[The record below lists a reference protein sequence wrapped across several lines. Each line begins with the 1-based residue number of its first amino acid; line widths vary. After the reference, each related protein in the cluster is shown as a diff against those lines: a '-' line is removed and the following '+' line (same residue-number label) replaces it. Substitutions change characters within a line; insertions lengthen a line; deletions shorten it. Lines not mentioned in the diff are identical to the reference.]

1 MHLALDTTDSTHS
14 DLSSRNDTQ
23 LIKFLQTV
31 YPDFA
36 PNLDTSGNLDRSDY
50 FLVYTLMLHYACVI
64 KKSTQYQIKCT
75 ELPEHIQKAIAS
87 FLSRIVN
94 SHKITRLCLVEALE
108 TTKKFF
114 EPAAPP
120 AMVLP
125 YTTSTVRQALMEAA
139 IIPADSEA
147 PGTPVKAITD
157 SPQTPQ
163 DTPLHSSRDEYSPL
177 PICSTPMRERE
188 RMTVFEWRQVM
199 DKLAA
204 TEIKLAEL
212 ETKLTSAERKLI
224 STENEYSILDELF
237 QEVSK
242 TKVNLQNANKELKAE
257 IEILREKIQIFEERS
272 IDEEADGRSNFEHL
286 KQGYLK
292 EIAAKEA
299 IIAEI
304 NEHLQDAIS
313 ANVKENARVREIE
326 EQLKKCFDQINMLNL
341 TVNQNK
347 AVLRDKDFEISCLER
362 DKQDLAQCLNVLRQ
376 ESQGRREVLNA
387 SSDMLDTSLS
397 PGSVPENLG
406 SCVIEKQLREKDQEI
421 CQLKEEFAKLQSD
434 IYKLINAEVKVEPSF
449 KDQTQL
455 LKAICDALIVSPQA
469 AAEYESRKL
478 HNEIEILLAELQSEK
493 DARADMHDPHDK
505 ECIQMTCELAFID
518 EDLDNEKQ
526 IVAKQHKRILEAQQR
541 LDSLAL
547 TEKYNKQLDELQ
559 HQLEILETEL
569 PQMASHCVL
578 NYLEDEKASDE
589 MSRQSLEET
598 KRLEQQINS
607 KPDLLKKKESEV
619 AEVKDQIAL
628 LQQKMKDEGAKGRLQ
643 APARMAELDQLVKD
657 RKVLA
662 ITSREQSQRLAH
674 RHDRLDK
681 LELARKKKEM
691 QIKNENHDP
700 DSEIGRYYARELQE
714 LESKCHF
721 TLQKCVQ
728 AKAEAAEQADKLSH
742 VLQRLEQIQYQ
753 NERSI
758 EVATTKEERAAQ
770 KDSDTDLIA
779 EKDAKI
785 VELSVEMMVLT
796 DKLDSLADDRARL
809 KASAKEH
816 RKNASILQKS
826 LDLLSAERSGLAKKL
841 GMQKS
846 LLKMYGKSIQ
856 VLLEKQ
862 NSQEENEK
870 CYEQKLKKLQEEH
883 SDVIKKL
890 ELGIDQWRERYENL
904 ENDISA
910 QKEIASTN
918 ERKHQDTVQAH
929 ARTIAKLRDDYNTLE
944 KDLLHKQNC
953 CEEDRKKLNE
963 RVVLLTEERDT
974 LRLHK
979 DILKKE
985 LDTLSQER
993 DTLTLCSDTVN
1004 QERNNLNAL
1013 YATLLKERDNLKESN
1028 GTLQKERD
1036 NLNALYATVVKERN
1050 NLKESNGTLQKE
1062 RDNLNEFYA
1071 TLLKERDNLN
1081 KSKGTL
1087 QKEHDNLNELYAT
1100 LLKERDNLKECNGT
1114 LQKERDN
1121 LYELYA
1127 TLLKESDNLNK
1138 SNGTLQKERDNL
1150 YELYATLLKES
1161 DNLNKSKGTLQ
1172 KEHDNLNELYAT
1184 LLKERDNLNESNG
1197 TLQKERDNLNE
1208 LYATL
1213 QKERDN
1219 LNESN
1224 GTLQKERDNLNELY
1238 ATLQKERDNLN
1249 ESNGTLQKERDNL
1262 NELYAT
1268 LQKERDN
1275 LNESNGT
1282 LQKERDNLNELY
1294 ATLLKERD
1302 NLNESNGTLQKERDN
1317 LNELYATL
1325 LKERDNLN
1333 ESNGT
1338 LLIERDNLKVAEQQ
1352 HQTEISRFVNMEREI
1367 WGMLDNTTEK
1377 IQALSE
1383 INTNENK
1390 ENRQLHGVSSLRQ
1403 VNCLEMLKEILYQ
1416 KDMQIEA
1423 LRKEREMIRKSER
1436 ATKTTL
1442 HMLTKECDAK
1452 EARLSQEIGCL
1463 NYNLMQAK
1471 QLVQQQQL
1479 SHDTETQLK
1488 IDASQALEAAKQ
1500 ELQEVREQMLKIETE
1515 HAHDKQHF
1523 ELMAQQFQAQHA
1535 QILQE
1540 KADLQADI
1548 LKQQDDFRTLEKDLL
1563 YKQKC
1568 LEEGHQKL
1576 YERML
1581 MLKEERNTLTQ
1592 ERDTLKQEL
1601 DAQNQEHEAFRKER
1615 CTLKLYN
1622 DTLKQ
1627 DLISVGKQLKE
1638 EVSRQQIETEARAMT
1653 EKQLSLVQ
1661 HQLEQS
1667 EQKYARLKIE
1677 MTDQQ
1682 TTSDERQI
1690 ELSKQLNA
1698 AKTELAETMERLS
1711 ATYTAAAEEEGLP
1724 DRTTLQR
1731 DCQVLQ
1737 AKYQEAKKKIDELQ
1751 VNLKDQRN
1759 EMEGKLEKMKNKMRT
1774 LYTAEV
1780 TRMKEKQEREA
1791 AHNKAELEALTS
1803 QNNKYEEHT
1812 RKLSNQI
1819 VRLNERILE
1828 QQKQHA
1834 ITTTKLRH
1842 MQATSEATK
1851 SSSSLSTLTVA
1862 GSATTGAKGT
1872 GTGTGTAASATE
1884 DWQPFKRPSAPSS
1897 NLAMEDE
1904 EGEVFNN
1911 TYLTDLKLG
1920 RVPDITAEELN
1931 YRNSLQPPH
1940 LRSTYAAQYDV
1951 GSQDEDPKDGPHSLD
1966 DSMSALLSSS
1976 TSTGARKKSMGTHYK
1991 RPGPPTP
1998 SKNGGRLSF
2007 GSSEPPR
2014 EILRETCENTGTSKT
2029 PTRFKMFTSRFSI
2042 GSTTSGSSGLPR
2054 DERPLRR
2061 ERPNLLTGMQ
2071 RRRLQLRQS
2080 SGLFC
2085 TSTPRKSRSYYDQR
2099 RLICASDAIS
2109 DHEEDEEEVEQEG
2122 NEQEPEQEQENVAE
2136 ELEEEGTPH
2145 LSNAALLAITR
2156 GVTRRLSNDPRY
2168 SSPSSGSTPQFGG
2181 GKRKYRKGRVSLC
2194 LHGNIFAR
2202 SRPLTKNT
2210 AAAHAGNLKQQ
2221 REKLKQQR
2229 LNRFDQGRHFNESP
2243 VPAVTFQQ
2251 SPIADNLLRQH
2262 QAPTNVT
2269 YKLLQPLDRCANNNY
2284 SQHNR
2289 NKEQQ
2294 QQQDQQLLLMMGQ
2307 TVVLRPED
2315 QILDDG
2321 LLPVAATTFNVSE
2334 TDSTD
2339 MWQHRQGFEGENIQ
2353 AWLTEYARERE
2364 TPIEMENED
2373 SHGGHFE
2380 RLCRE
2385 TESTAP
2391 FELQPL
2397 HYKEQEE
2404 QPKVRSVRL
2413 LNITGTTSVCTTNAS
2428 CATNLTSASSQKS
2441 CTIYSLGNI
2450 QSEPLP
2456 TMTIT
2461 HVEQR
2466 LVHHERRTKTLTLRE
2481 LWYTF
2486 CRLNLPGRLMLSLA
2500 LALTMMLCSQV
2511 ADRMALG
2518 VTAAFGLLLLVLS
2531 LSCGK

>member
-1 MHLALDTTDSTHS
+1 
-14 DLSSRNDTQ
+14 
-23 LIKFLQTV
+23 
-31 YPDFA
+31 
-36 PNLDTSGNLDRSDY
+36 
-50 FLVYTLMLHYACVI
+50 
-64 KKSTQYQIKCT
+64 
-75 ELPEHIQKAIAS
+75 
-87 FLSRIVN
+87 
-94 SHKITRLCLVEALE
+94 
-108 TTKKFF
+108 
-114 EPAAPP
+114 
-120 AMVLP
+120 
-125 YTTSTVRQALMEAA
+125 
-139 IIPADSEA
+139 
-147 PGTPVKAITD
+147 
-157 SPQTPQ
+157 
-163 DTPLHSSRDEYSPL
+163 
-177 PICSTPMRERE
+177 MRERE
-188 RMTVFEWRQVM
+188 RVTVFECRQVI

-212 ETKLTSAERKLI
+212 ETKLTLAERKLV
-224 STENEYSILDELF
+224 STENEYSVLDELF
-237 QEVSK
+237 QEALK
-242 TKVNLQNANKELKAE
+242 KKVNLLNANKELKAE
-257 IEILREKIQIFEERS
+257 IAILREKIKLFEEMS
-272 IDEEADGRSNFEHL
+272 SEEKADGRSNFEHF
-286 KQGYLK
+286 KQVFIK
-292 EIAAKEA
+292 EIAAKEE
-299 IIAEI
+299 IIAEL

-313 ANVKENARVREIE
+313 AHVKENARVREVE
-326 EQLKKCFDQINMLNL
+326 EQLKKCFDQINTLNL
-341 TVNQNK
+341 TVNQYK
-347 AVLRDKDFEISCLER
+347 ASLRDKDLEISCLER

-406 SCVIEKQLREKDQEI
+406 SCVIEKQLREKDQEL

-449 KDQTQL
+449 NDQTQL

-469 AAEYESRKL
+469 AAEYETRKL
-478 HNEIEILLAELQSEK
+478 HNEIEILIAKLQSEK

-505 ECIQMTCELAFID
+505 ECIKMTCELAFID

-526 IVAKQHKRILEAQQR
+526 IVAQQHKRILDAQQR

-547 TEKYNKQLDELQ
+547 TEKHNKQLDELQ

-569 PQMASHCVL
+569 SQMALQNLNDQHCVL
-578 NYLEDEKASDE
+578 NYLEDKKASDE
-589 MSRQSLEET
+589 MSWQSLEET

-607 KPDLLKKKESEV
+607 KHDLLNKKESEV
-619 AEVKDQIAL
+619 AEVKDQIAV
-628 LQQKMKDEGAKGRLQ
+628 LQQQIKDEEAKGRLQ

-657 RKVLA
+657 RNVLA
-662 ITSREQSQRLAH
+662 ITSHEQSQRLAH
-674 RHDRLDK
+674 RHDRLEK

-700 DSEIGRYYARELQE
+700 DSEIGRYYVRALQE
-714 LESKCHF
+714 LESKCNF

-728 AKAEAAEQADKLSH
+728 AEAEAAEQADKLSH

-753 NERSI
+753 NK
-758 EVATTKEERAAQ
+758 VATAKEPPRAAQ

-785 VELSVEMMVLT
+785 AELTVEMMVLT
-796 DKLDSLADDRARL
+796 DILDT
-809 KASAKEH
+809 
-816 RKNASILQKS
+816 
-826 LDLLSAERSGLAKKL
+826 LSAEKSGLAKKL
-841 GMQKS
+841 SMQKI
-846 LLKMYGKSIQ
+846 LLQMYDKSKDV
-856 VLLEKQ
+856 VLENVK
-862 NSQEENEK
+862 SQQENKK
-870 CYEQKLKKLQEEH
+870 CYKQKLKHWQEEH

-890 ELGIDQWRERYENL
+890 ELEIDQWRERYENF
-904 ENDISA
+904 EKDSSS
-910 QKEIASTN
+910 QKEIAGTN
-918 ERKHQDTVQAH
+918 ERMHQDTVQGH
-929 ARTIAKLRDDYNTLE
+929 ARTISKLRDDYNTLE

-953 CEEDRKKLNE
+953 CEEDRQKHNE

-979 DILKKE
+979 DTLKQE

-993 DTLTLCSDTVN
+993 DTLKQERDTLRLYSDTVN
-1004 QERNNLNAL
+1004 QERDNLN
-1013 YATLLKERDNLKESN
+1013 ESN
-1028 GTLQKERD
+1028 GTLIKERD
-1036 NLNALYATVVKERN
+1036 NLNESYA
-1050 NLKESNGTLQKE
+1050 TLQKE
-1062 RDNLNEFYA
+1062 RDNLNESYGNLIKERDNLNESYATLQKERDNLNESYA

-1081 KSKGTL
+1081 
-1087 QKEHDNLNELYAT
+1087 
-1100 LLKERDNLKECNGT
+1100 
-1114 LQKERDN
+1114 
-1121 LYELYA
+1121 
-1127 TLLKESDNLNK
+1127 ES
-1138 SNGTLQKERDNL
+1138 
-1150 YELYATLLKES
+1150 
-1161 DNLNKSKGTLQ
+1161 
-1172 KEHDNLNELYAT
+1172 YAT

-1208 LYATL
+1208 SYGNLIKERDNLNESYANLLKERDNLNESYATL

-1219 LNESN
+1219 LNES
-1224 GTLQKERDNLNELY
+1224 
-1238 ATLQKERDNLN
+1238 
-1249 ESNGTLQKERDNL
+1249 
-1262 NELYAT
+1262 
-1268 LQKERDN
+1268 
-1275 LNESNGT
+1275 
-1282 LQKERDNLNELY
+1282 Y

-1302 NLNESNGTLQKERDN
+1302 NLNESYGTLQKERDN
-1317 LNELYATL
+1317 LNESYGTLIKERDNLNESYATLLEERDNLKESYATL

-1333 ESNGT
+1333 ESYAT
-1338 LLIERDNLKVAEQQ
+1338 LLKERDNLNESYATVLEERDNLEAAEQQ
-1352 HQTEISRFVNMEREI
+1352 HQTEISRFEYMEREI
-1367 WGMLDNTTEK
+1367 WGILDNTTEK
-1377 IQALSE
+1377 MQELAE
-1383 INTNENK
+1383 INANENK
-1390 ENRQLHGVSSLRQ
+1390 ENRQLHGESSLRQ
-1403 VNCLEMLKEILYQ
+1403 VNCLEMLKEILYR
-1416 KDMQIEA
+1416 KDTEIET
-1423 LRKEREMIRKSER
+1423 LRKDKEMILKSER
-1436 ATKTTL
+1436 ATKNNL
-1442 HMLTKECDAK
+1442 HKFIRECDAK
-1452 EARLSQEIGCL
+1452 EARLSQEMGIL
-1463 NYNLMQAK
+1463 NYNFKQAK
-1471 QLVQQQQL
+1471 KLVQQQKL
-1479 SHDTETQLK
+1479 SHDTEIQLK
-1488 IDASQALEAAKQ
+1488 IDAGNQALGAVKR
-1500 ELQEVREQMLKIETE
+1500 ELQKAREQMLKIEMA
-1515 HAHDKQHF
+1515 HAHDKQQ
-1523 ELMAQQFQAQHA
+1523 LKLLATQFQAEHA
-1535 QILQE
+1535 QSLQE
-1540 KADLQADI
+1540 KADLQADLQNHKGQLLMFQEMVQGHKGII
-1548 LKQQDDFRTLEKDLL
+1548 LKQQDDFRALEKDLL
-1563 YKQKC
+1563 HKQKC
-1568 LEEGHQKL
+1568 LEEDRQKL
-1576 YERML
+1576 HQQVL
-1581 MLKEERNTLTQ
+1581 MLKEERNYLTLYKGTLRQEVDTLTQENKTLTQ

-1601 DAQNQEHEAFRKER
+1601 DTLNQEHEA
-1615 CTLKLYN
+1615 LKLYN
-1622 DTLKQ
+1622 DTQKQ
-1627 DLISVGKQLKE
+1627 DLVSVEKQLKV
-1638 EVSRQQIETEARAMT
+1638 EVSRQEIETEARAMT

-1667 EQKYARLKIE
+1667 EQNYAPFKIE
-1677 MTDQQ
+1677 ITDPQ

-1698 AKTELAETMERLS
+1698 AKMELAETMKHHS
-1711 ATYTAAAEEEGLP
+1711 ATYTAAAEEEGLL
-1724 DRTTLQR
+1724 DRTTFQR

-1751 VNLKDQRN
+1751 ANIKDQRN
-1759 EMEGKLEKMKNKMRT
+1759 EMEGKLEKMKNKMSDTDRIPTDILFEKIPRISASWSSIFSVMHRT

-1791 AHNKAELEALTS
+1791 AHNKAELEALTC
-1803 QNNKYEEHT
+1803 QNTKYEEHT

-1862 GSATTGAKGT
+1862 GSATTADA

-1920 RVPDITAEELN
+1920 RVPYISAEELN

-1951 GSQDEDPKDGPHSLD
+1951 GIQDEDPKDGPHSLD
-1966 DSMSALLSSS
+1966 DSTSALLSCSA
-1976 TSTGARKKSMGTHYK
+1976 STGARKKSMGTHYK

-2099 RLICASDAIS
+2099 RLISASDAIS
-2109 DHEEDEEEVEQEG
+2109 DQEEDEEEDEQEG
-2122 NEQEPEQEQENVAE
+2122 NEQKPKQEQENVAE

-2202 SRPLTKNT
+2202 SRPLTKIT
-2210 AAAHAGNLKQQ
+2210 ATAHAGNLKQQ

-2243 VPAVTFQQ
+2243 VPAVTFEQ
-2251 SPIADNLLRQH
+2251 SPIPDNLQRHH

-2294 QQQDQQLLLMMGQ
+2294 QQDQQLLLMMGQ
-2307 TVVLRPED
+2307 TVVLRPEE

-2321 LLPVAATTFNVSE
+2321 LLPVAATTFDVSE

-2339 MWQHRQGFEGENIQ
+2339 MWQHRQVFERQNVQ

-2373 SHGGHFE
+2373 NHGAHFE
-2380 RLCRE
+2380 QLCRE

-2404 QPKVRSVRL
+2404 QLKVRSVRP

-2428 CATNLTSASSQKS
+2428 CATNLTSASSRKS

-2481 LWYTF
+2481 LWHTF
-2486 CRLNLPGRLMLSLA
+2486 CRLNLSGRLMLSLA
-2500 LALTMMLCSQV
+2500 MALTMILCSQV

-2518 VTAAFGLLLLVLS
+2518 VTAAFGLLLLVL
-2531 LSCGK
+2531 LLCCGK

>member
-1 MHLALDTTDSTHS
+1 MDIRSWKSVILSWVQKCGFVDENVLTLEQSNIYKFFEHYLEYLEYDYKHLALDTTDSTHS
-14 DLSSRNDTQ
+14 DLSSCNDTP

-31 YPDFA
+31 YPDFG

-94 SHKITRLCLVEALE
+94 SHKITRFCLVEALE

-139 IIPADSEA
+139 IIPADPEA

-257 IEILREKIQIFEERS
+257 IEILREKIQIFEETS
-272 IDEEADGRSNFEHL
+272 INEEADEHSNFEHL
-286 KQGYLK
+286 KQGYVK

-313 ANVKENARVREIE
+313 AHVKENARLVFMNNTELSEQVREIE
-326 EQLKKCFDQINMLNL
+326 EQLKKCFDQINTLNL

-347 AVLRDKDFEISCLER
+347 ARLRDKDLEISCLER

-376 ESQGRREVLNA
+376 EAQGRREVLNA

-469 AAEYESRKL
+469 AAEYETRKL
-478 HNEIEILLAELQSEK
+478 HSEIEILLAKLQSEK

-505 ECIQMTCELAFID
+505 ECIKMTCELAFID

-569 PQMASHCVL
+569 SQMALQKLNSQHCVL

-607 KPDLLKKKESEV
+607 KHDLLEKKESEV
-619 AEVKDQIAL
+619 AEVKDQIAV
-628 LQQKMKDEGAKGRLQ
+628 LQQQMKDEGAKGRLQ
-643 APARMAELDQLVKD
+643 APARMAEIDQLVKD

-662 ITSREQSQRLAH
+662 ITSHEQSQRLAH

-681 LELARKKKEM
+681 LELARKKKEI

-758 EVATTKEERAAQ
+758 EVATTKEEPAAQ
-770 KDSDTDLIA
+770 KDSDRDLIA

-785 VELSVEMMVLT
+785 AELSVEMMVLT

-841 GMQKS
+841 GLQKS
-846 LLKMYGKSIQ
+846 LLKMYGKSIE

-862 NSQEENEK
+862 NSQKDNEK

-918 ERKHQDTVQAH
+918 ERKHQDRPSTVQAH
-929 ARTIAKLRDDYNTLE
+929 AGTISKLRDDYNTLE

-953 CEEDRKKLNE
+953 CEEDRQKLNE

-974 LRLHK
+974 LRLYK
-979 DILKKE
+979 DTLKQE
-985 LDTLSQER
+985 LGTLSQER
-993 DTLTLCSDTVN
+993 DTLKQERDTLRLCCDTVN
-1004 QERNNLNAL
+1004 QERN
-1013 YATLLKERDNLKESN
+1013 
-1028 GTLQKERD
+1028 
-1036 NLNALYATVVKERN
+1036 
-1050 NLKESNGTLQKE
+1050 
-1062 RDNLNEFYA
+1062 
-1071 TLLKERDNLN
+1071 
-1081 KSKGTL
+1081 
-1087 QKEHDNLNELYAT
+1087 NLNELYAT
-1100 LLKERDNLKECNGT
+1100 LLKERDNLN
-1114 LQKERDN
+1114 
-1121 LYELYA
+1121 
-1127 TLLKESDNLNK
+1127 ES
-1138 SNGTLQKERDNL
+1138 
-1150 YELYATLLKES
+1150 
-1161 DNLNKSKGTLQ
+1161 
-1172 KEHDNLNELYAT
+1172 YAT

-1213 QKERDN
+1213 LKERDNLNESYATLLKERDN

-1224 GTLQKERDNLNELY
+1224 GILLKERDNLNELY
-1238 ATLQKERDNLN
+1238 ATLL
-1249 ESNGTLQKERDNL
+1249 
-1262 NELYAT
+1262 
-1268 LQKERDN
+1268 KERDN

-1338 LLIERDNLKVAEQQ
+1338 LQKERDNLNESNGTLLIERDNLKVAEQQ
-1352 HQTEISRFVNMEREI
+1352 HQTEISRFENMEREI

-1377 IQALSE
+1377 IQALAE
-1383 INTNENK
+1383 INADENK
-1390 ENRQLHGVSSLRQ
+1390 ENRQLHVEGSLRQ

-1423 LRKEREMIRKSER
+1423 LRKEREVIRKSER
-1436 ATKTTL
+1436 ATKSTL

-1452 EARLSQEIGCL
+1452 EARLSQEIGSL
-1463 NYNLMQAK
+1463 NYNLKQAK
-1471 QLVQQQQL
+1471 QLVHQQQL
-1479 SHDTETQLK
+1479 SQDTETQLK
-1488 IDASQALEAAKQ
+1488 IDASQALEAAKR

-1515 HAHDKQHF
+1515 HAHDKQQF

-1540 KADLQADI
+1540 KADLQADLQKHTVQLLMFQEMVQGHKGII

-1563 YKQKC
+1563 HKQKC
-1568 LEEGHQKL
+1568 LEEGRQKL

-1601 DAQNQEHEAFRKER
+1601 DTLNQEHEAFRKER

-1627 DLISVGKQLKE
+1627 DLISVEKQLKE
-1638 EVSRQQIETEARAMT
+1638 EVSRQEIETEARAMT

-1690 ELSKQLNA
+1690 QLSKQLND
-1698 AKTELAETMERLS
+1698 AKKELAETMQRLS

-1737 AKYQEAKKKIDELQ
+1737 AKYQEAKTKIDELH

-1759 EMEGKLEKMKNKMRT
+1759 EMEGKLEKMKNKM
-1774 LYTAEV
+1774 
-1780 TRMKEKQEREA
+1780 
-1791 AHNKAELEALTS
+1791 
-1803 QNNKYEEHT
+1803 NNKYEEHT

-1862 GSATTGAKGT
+1862 GSATTAATGTGT

-1951 GSQDEDPKDGPHSLD
+1951 GSQDEDLKDGPHSLD

-1976 TSTGARKKSMGTHYK
+1976 ASTGARKKSMGTHYK

-2109 DHEEDEEEVEQEG
+2109 DQEEDEEEEEVEQEG

-2168 SSPSSGSTPQFGG
+2168 SSPSSGSTPQFAG

-2251 SPIADNLLRQH
+2251 SPIADNLLRHH

-2294 QQQDQQLLLMMGQ
+2294 QQQQQQQDQQLLLMMGQ
-2307 TVVLRPED
+2307 TVVLRPEE

-2404 QPKVRSVRL
+2404 QPKVRSVLR

-2456 TMTIT
+2456 KMTIT

-2466 LVHHERRTKTLTLRE
+2466 LVHHERRTKALTLRE

-2511 ADRMALG
+2511 ADRMAVG

>member
-1 MHLALDTTDSTHS
+1 MDIRSWKSVILSWVQKCGFVDENVLTLEQSNIYKFFEHYLEYLEYDYKHLALDTTDSTHS
-14 DLSSRNDTQ
+14 DLSSCNDTP

-31 YPDFA
+31 YPDFG

-94 SHKITRLCLVEALE
+94 SHKITRFCLVEALE

-139 IIPADSEA
+139 IIPADPEA

-257 IEILREKIQIFEERS
+257 IEILREKIQIFEETS
-272 IDEEADGRSNFEHL
+272 INEEADEHSNFEHL
-286 KQGYLK
+286 KQGYVK

-313 ANVKENARVREIE
+313 AHVKENARVREIE
-326 EQLKKCFDQINMLNL
+326 EQLKKCFDQINTLNL

-347 AVLRDKDFEISCLER
+347 ARLRDKDLEISCLER

-376 ESQGRREVLNA
+376 EAQGRREVLNA

-469 AAEYESRKL
+469 AAEYETRKL
-478 HNEIEILLAELQSEK
+478 HSEIEILLAKLQSEK

-505 ECIQMTCELAFID
+505 ECIKMTCELAFID

-569 PQMASHCVL
+569 SQMALQKLNSQHCVL

-607 KPDLLKKKESEV
+607 KHDLLEKKESEV
-619 AEVKDQIAL
+619 AEVKDQIAV
-628 LQQKMKDEGAKGRLQ
+628 LQQQMKDEGAKGRLQ
-643 APARMAELDQLVKD
+643 APARMAEIDQLVKD

-662 ITSREQSQRLAH
+662 ITSHEQSQRLAH

-681 LELARKKKEM
+681 LELARKKKEI

-758 EVATTKEERAAQ
+758 EVATTKEEPAAQ
-770 KDSDTDLIA
+770 KDSDRDLIA

-785 VELSVEMMVLT
+785 AELSVEMMVLT

-841 GMQKS
+841 GLQKS
-846 LLKMYGKSIQ
+846 LLKMYGKSIE

-862 NSQEENEK
+862 NSQKDNEK

-918 ERKHQDTVQAH
+918 ERKHQDRPSTVQAH
-929 ARTIAKLRDDYNTLE
+929 AGTISKLRDDYNTLE

-953 CEEDRKKLNE
+953 CEEDRQKLNE

-974 LRLHK
+974 LRLYK
-979 DILKKE
+979 DTLKQE
-985 LDTLSQER
+985 LGTLSQER
-993 DTLTLCSDTVN
+993 DTLKQERDTLRLCCDTVN
-1004 QERNNLNAL
+1004 QERNNLN
-1013 YATLLKERDNLKESN
+1013 
-1028 GTLQKERD
+1028 
-1036 NLNALYATVVKERN
+1036 
-1050 NLKESNGTLQKE
+1050 
-1062 RDNLNEFYA
+1062 
-1071 TLLKERDNLN
+1071 
-1081 KSKGTL
+1081 
-1087 QKEHDNLNELYAT
+1087 ELYAT
-1100 LLKERDNLKECNGT
+1100 LL
-1114 LQKERDN
+1114 
-1121 LYELYA
+1121 
-1127 TLLKESDNLNK
+1127 
-1138 SNGTLQKERDNL
+1138 
-1150 YELYATLLKES
+1150 
-1161 DNLNKSKGTLQ
+1161 
-1172 KEHDNLNELYAT
+1172 
-1184 LLKERDNLNESNG
+1184 
-1197 TLQKERDNLNE
+1197 
-1208 LYATL
+1208 
-1213 QKERDN
+1213 
-1219 LNESN
+1219 
-1224 GTLQKERDNLNELY
+1224 
-1238 ATLQKERDNLN
+1238 
-1249 ESNGTLQKERDNL
+1249 
-1262 NELYAT
+1262 
-1268 LQKERDN
+1268 KERDN

-1338 LLIERDNLKVAEQQ
+1338 LQKERDNLNELYATLLKERDNLNESYATLLKERDNLNESNGTLQKERDNLNELYATLLKERDNLNESYATLLKERDNLNESNGILLKERDNLNELYATLLKERDNLNESNGTLQKERDNLNELYATLLKERDNLNESNGTLQKERDNLNELYATLLKERDNLNESNGTLQKERDNLNESNGTLLIERDNLKVAEQQ
-1352 HQTEISRFVNMEREI
+1352 HQTEISRFENMEREI

-1377 IQALSE
+1377 IQALAE
-1383 INTNENK
+1383 INADENK
-1390 ENRQLHGVSSLRQ
+1390 ENRQLHVEGSLRQ

-1423 LRKEREMIRKSER
+1423 LRKEREVIRKSER
-1436 ATKTTL
+1436 ATKSTL

-1452 EARLSQEIGCL
+1452 EARLSQEIGSL
-1463 NYNLMQAK
+1463 NYNLKQAK
-1471 QLVQQQQL
+1471 QLVHQQQL
-1479 SHDTETQLK
+1479 SQDTETQLK
-1488 IDASQALEAAKQ
+1488 IDASQALEAAKR

-1515 HAHDKQHF
+1515 HAHDKQQF

-1540 KADLQADI
+1540 KADLQADLQKHTVQLLMFQEMVQGHKGII

-1563 YKQKC
+1563 HKQKC
-1568 LEEGHQKL
+1568 LEEGRQKL

-1601 DAQNQEHEAFRKER
+1601 DTLNQEHEAFRKER

-1627 DLISVGKQLKE
+1627 DLISVEKQLKE
-1638 EVSRQQIETEARAMT
+1638 EVSRQEIETEARAMT

-1690 ELSKQLNA
+1690 QLSKQLND
-1698 AKTELAETMERLS
+1698 AKKELAETMQRLS

-1737 AKYQEAKKKIDELQ
+1737 AKYQEAKTKIDELH

-1759 EMEGKLEKMKNKMRT
+1759 EMEGKLEKMKNKM
-1774 LYTAEV
+1774 
-1780 TRMKEKQEREA
+1780 
-1791 AHNKAELEALTS
+1791 
-1803 QNNKYEEHT
+1803 
-1812 RKLSNQI
+1812 
-1819 VRLNERILE
+1819 
-1828 QQKQHA
+1828 
-1834 ITTTKLRH
+1834 
-1842 MQATSEATK
+1842 
-1851 SSSSLSTLTVA
+1851 
-1862 GSATTGAKGT
+1862 
-1872 GTGTGTAASATE
+1872 
-1884 DWQPFKRPSAPSS
+1884 
-1897 NLAMEDE
+1897 
-1904 EGEVFNN
+1904 
-1911 TYLTDLKLG
+1911 
-1920 RVPDITAEELN
+1920 
-1931 YRNSLQPPH
+1931 
-1940 LRSTYAAQYDV
+1940 
-1951 GSQDEDPKDGPHSLD
+1951 DGPHSLD

-1976 TSTGARKKSMGTHYK
+1976 ASTGARKKSMGTHYK

-2109 DHEEDEEEVEQEG
+2109 DQEEDEEEEEVEQEG

-2168 SSPSSGSTPQFGG
+2168 SSPSSGSTPQFAG

-2251 SPIADNLLRQH
+2251 SPIADNLLRHH

-2294 QQQDQQLLLMMGQ
+2294 QQQQQQQDQQLLLMMGQ
-2307 TVVLRPED
+2307 TVVLRPEE

-2404 QPKVRSVRL
+2404 QPKVRSVLR

-2456 TMTIT
+2456 KMTIT

-2466 LVHHERRTKTLTLRE
+2466 LVHHERRTKALTLRE

-2511 ADRMALG
+2511 ADRMAVG

>member
-1 MHLALDTTDSTHS
+1 MDIRSWKSVILSWVQKCGFVDENVLTLEQSNIYKFFEHYLEYDYMHLALDTTDSTHS

-1759 EMEGKLEKMKNKMRT
+1759 EMEGKLEKMKNKM
-1774 LYTAEV
+1774 
-1780 TRMKEKQEREA
+1780 
-1791 AHNKAELEALTS
+1791 
-1803 QNNKYEEHT
+1803 
-1812 RKLSNQI
+1812 
-1819 VRLNERILE
+1819 
-1828 QQKQHA
+1828 
-1834 ITTTKLRH
+1834 
-1842 MQATSEATK
+1842 
-1851 SSSSLSTLTVA
+1851 
-1862 GSATTGAKGT
+1862 
-1872 GTGTGTAASATE
+1872 
-1884 DWQPFKRPSAPSS
+1884 
-1897 NLAMEDE
+1897 
-1904 EGEVFNN
+1904 
-1911 TYLTDLKLG
+1911 
-1920 RVPDITAEELN
+1920 
-1931 YRNSLQPPH
+1931 
-1940 LRSTYAAQYDV
+1940 
-1951 GSQDEDPKDGPHSLD
+1951 DGPHSLD